1 MKLDRTAIAI
11 VAAALLGLSQAAP
24 ATSSPGQGA
33 DAAMQLERAV
43 EHEARSVSL
52 LRLSDIEAR
61 RASSVSTDSTSSS
74 NATAAEPSSS
84 STKPLTLLNGA
95 LNGNG
100 AVGGQGVGSNNG
112 NDHQGVA
119 VANGAL
125 NGNLVLG
132 GKGDGSNNGNGL
144 PSDTPADVSV
154 GNGSGNSNLVLDPV
168 AQNQIGS
175 NNGQGPGVGRG
186 SLNGNAVAVVGSGN
200 VVGSNTDSSATG
212 NGVVV
217 LGNGNEVG
225 GKDGQGNLNLI
236 LGDNNESDGNLNLIV
251 GSNQQT
257 EGSGNVGVLGVLNIH
272 LKRDAMAGDERS
284 RVVVASLKGE
294 PQTRF
299 IKVRRASVEG
309 YPQT

>member
-144 PSDTPADVSV
+144 PSDTPAD
-154 GNGSGNSNLVLDPV
+154 
-168 AQNQIGS
+168 NQIGS